1 MVVMA
6 PGPGASSG
14 GRLRRAGAEARKWVE
29 DSWGSDPRPAVR
41 LGGRAGLHGSCLV
54 GFGALLF
61 PAIALFWVGS
71 ATDLL
76 GMRVVGTSVMVVAAF
91 FIAVDLT
98 MVVRLYGTTR
108 DFSEWDRSGRPDVWV
123 YRGSSQPRST
133 DVIGVA
139 IVFTLL
145 AAFFVKIMLG

>member
-1 MVVMA
+1 
-6 PGPGASSG
+6 
-14 GRLRRAGAEARKWVE
+14 
-29 DSWGSDPRPAVR
+29 
-41 LGGRAGLHGSCLV
+41 V